1 MSTLS
6 DRLKNR
12 EIILLDGGVST
23 EIQKRGVSMD
33 EDVWSGIAH
42 RTHPEITLQVHE
54 DYIRSGSQV
63 ITANTYSTARH
74 VLERINMGD
83 QVRSLNEEAVELARK
98 ARDNA
103 AADEVWVAGSI
114 SSMAPFNNEEEVAVG
129 ESVESNYREIAEIL
143 AESGVDLLIL
153 EMMRE
158 TVNSILVIEAAL
170 STGLP
175 VWIGYSAMMAD
186 DGKNVITWRWKNV
199 KSKPPTGDFEELVKK
214 TVNLGIDAA
223 GIMHSQVIDTEPAL
237 EVMSRHWHGPKL
249 AYAETGALEKPDWN
263 FKEICTPEKYSE
275 VLKNWVSSHGV
286 QIVGGCCGT
295 GPEHIRILKEQL
307 PKYLPS

>member
-199 KSKPPTGDFEELVKK
+199 KSKPPTGDFEELVKE

-295 GPEHIRILKEQL
+295 GPEHIRFLKEQL

>member
-199 KSKPPTGDFEELVKK
+199 KSKPPTGDFEELVKE

-275 VLKNWVSSHGV
+275 VLKNWVGSHGV

-295 GPEHIRILKEQL
+295 GPEHIRFLKEKL

>member
-54 DYIRSGSQV
+54 DYIRAGSQV

-74 VLERINMGD
+74 VLERINLGD
-83 QVRSLNEEAVELARK
+83 QVRSLNEEAVQLARK

-199 KSKPPTGDFEELVKK
+199 KSKPPTGDFEELVKE
-214 TVNLGIDAA
+214 TVNLGLDAA
-223 GIMHSQVIDTEPAL
+223 GIMHSQVMDTEPAL

>member
-199 KSKPPTGDFEELVKK
+199 KSKPPTGDFEELVKE

>member
-54 DYIRSGSQV
+54 DYIRAGSQV

-199 KSKPPTGDFEELVKK
+199 KSKPPTGDFEELVKE
-214 TVNLGIDAA
+214 TINLGGDAA
-223 GIMHSQVIDTEPAL
+223 GIMHSQVMDTEPAL

-249 AYAETGALEKPDWN
+249 VYAETGKLEKPDWN

>member
-1 MSTLS
+1 MSTLN

-103 AADEVWVAGSI
+103 AVDEVWVAGSI

-143 AESGVDLLIL
+143 AESGVDILIL

-199 KSKPPTGDFEELVKK
+199 KSKPPTGDFEELVKE

-249 AYAETGALEKPDWN
+249 VYAETGKLEKPDWN

-275 VLKNWVSSHGV
+275 VLKNWVSSHGI

-295 GPEHIRILKEQL
+295 GPEHIRFLKEQL

>member
-54 DYIRSGSQV
+54 DYIRAGSQV

-74 VLERINMGD
+74 VLERINLGD
-83 QVRSLNEEAVELARK
+83 QVRSLNAEAVQLARK

-129 ESVESNYREIAEIL
+129 ESVESNYREMAEIL
-143 AESGVDLLIL
+143 AESGVDLFIL

-199 KSKPPTGDFEELVKK
+199 KSKPPTGDFEELVKE
-214 TVNLGIDAA
+214 TVNLGGDAA
-223 GIMHSQVIDTEPAL
+223 GIMHSQVMDTEPAL

-249 AYAETGALEKPDWN
+249 VYAETGKLEKPDWN

>member
-199 KSKPPTGDFEELVKK
+199 KSKPPTGDFEELVKE
-214 TVNLGIDAA
+214 TINLGGDAA
-223 GIMHSQVIDTEPAL
+223 GIMHSQVMDTEPAL
-237 EVMSRHWHGPKL
+237 EVMSKHWHGPKL
-249 AYAETGALEKPDWN
+249 VYAETGKLEKPDWN

>member
-1 MSTLS
+1 MTTLS
-6 DRLKNR
+6 DRLKNK
-12 EIILLDGGVST
+12 EVILLDGGVST

-42 RTHPEITLQVHE
+42 RTHPEITLKVHE
-54 DYIRSGSQV
+54 DYILAGSQV

-74 VLERINMGD
+74 VLERINLGD
-83 QVRSLNEEAVELARK
+83 QVRSLNEEAVQLARK

-129 ESVESNYREIAEIL
+129 ESVKSNYREMAEIL

-199 KSKPPTGDFEELVKK
+199 KSKPPTGDFEELVKE
-214 TVNLGIDAA
+214 TINLGGEAA
-223 GIMHSQVIDTEPAL
+223 GIMHSQVMDTEPAL

-249 AYAETGALEKPDWN
+249 VYAETGKLEKPDWN

>member
-74 VLERINMGD
+74 VLERINLGD
-83 QVRSLNEEAVELARK
+83 QVRSLNEEAVQLARK

-199 KSKPPTGDFEELVKK
+199 KSKPPTGDFEELVKE

-275 VLKNWVSSHGV
+275 VIKNWVSSHGV

-295 GPEHIRILKEQL
+295 GPEHIRILKDQL
-307 PKYLPS
+307 PKYLSS

>member
-1 MSTLS
+1 MTTLS
-6 DRLKNR
+6 DRLKNK
-12 EIILLDGGVST
+12 EVILLDGGVST

-54 DYIRSGSQV
+54 DYIRAGSQV

-74 VLERINMGD
+74 VLERINLGD
-83 QVRSLNEEAVELARK
+83 QVRSLNEEAVQLARK

-199 KSKPPTGDFEELVKK
+199 KSKPPTGDFEELVKE
-214 TVNLGIDAA
+214 TINLGGDAA
-223 GIMHSQVIDTEPAL
+223 GIMHSQVMDTEPAL

-249 AYAETGALEKPDWN
+249 VYAETGKLEKPDWN

-275 VLKNWVSSHGV
+275 VIKGWISRHGL

-295 GPEHIRILKEQL
+295 GPEHIRFLKEQL

>member
-83 QVRSLNEEAVELARK
+83 QVRSLNEEAVQLARK

-199 KSKPPTGDFEELVKK
+199 KSKPPTGDFEELVKE

-275 VLKNWVSSHGV
+275 VLKNWVRSHGV

>member
-54 DYIRSGSQV
+54 DYIRAGAQV

-83 QVRSLNEEAVELARK
+83 QVRSLNEEAVQLARK
-98 ARDNA
+98 ARDNV

-114 SSMAPFNNEEEVAVG
+114 SSMAPFNNEAV
-129 ESVESNYREIAEIL
+129 SYTHLRAH
-143 AESGVDLLIL
+143 
-153 EMMRE
+153 E
-158 TVNSILVIEAAL
+158 T
-170 STGLP
+170 
-175 VWIGYSAMMAD
+175 
-186 DGKNVITWRWKNV
+186 
-199 KSKPPTGDFEELVKK
+199 
-214 TVNLGIDAA
+214 
-223 GIMHSQVIDTEPAL
+223 
-237 EVMSRHWHGPKL
+237 
-249 AYAETGALEKPDWN
+249 
-263 FKEICTPEKYSE
+263 
-275 VLKNWVSSHGV
+275 
-286 QIVGGCCGT
+286 
-295 GPEHIRILKEQL
+295 
-307 PKYLPS
+307 

>member
-54 DYIRSGSQV
+54 DYIRAGSQV

-74 VLERINMGD
+74 VLERINLGD
-83 QVRSLNEEAVELARK
+83 QVRSLNEEAVQLARK

-199 KSKPPTGDFEELVKK
+199 KSKPPTGDFEELVKE
-214 TVNLGIDAA
+214 TVNLGLDAA
-223 GIMHSQVIDTEPAL
+223 GIMHSQVMDTEPAL

-249 AYAETGALEKPDWN
+249 VYAETGKLEKPDWN

>member
-275 VLKNWVSSHGV
+275 VLKNWVRSHGV